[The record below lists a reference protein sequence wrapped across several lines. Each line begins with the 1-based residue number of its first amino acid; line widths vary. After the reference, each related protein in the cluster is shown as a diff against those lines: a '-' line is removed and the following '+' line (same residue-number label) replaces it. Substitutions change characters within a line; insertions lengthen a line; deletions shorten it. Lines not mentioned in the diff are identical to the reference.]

1 MKEIKAFIHR
11 NRVGDVVQALSQ
23 AGFCSDC
30 CNLSIVDVKGTLTAL
45 DNIEQDYSAEM
56 GGRIITEVKLELVC
70 DDERADE
77 AVRIIWKNGRT
88 GQRMVGWVYVV
99 DIGRA
104 YGTSELLK
112 ER

>member
-11 NRVGDVVQALSQ
+11 NRVGNVVHALSQ

-30 CNLSIVDVKGTLTAL
+30 CNLSVVDINDTLAAL
-45 DNIEQDYSAEM
+45 DNTELDFSVEICVRVIS
-56 GGRIITEVKLELVC
+56 EVKLELLC

-77 AVRIIWKNGRT
+77 TVRIIWKNGRT

-104 YGTSELLK
+104 YGTSN
-112 ER
+112 